1 MKRFTETYEYVCL
14 DCLDFYFKS
23 DNELRTLLIKRLH
36 ENHCFNKQLNKLW
49 QACITPCAS

>member
-23 DNELRTLLIKRLH
+23 DDELRTLLIKRYH
-36 ENHCFNKQLNKLW
+36 ELYCINKILNDL
-49 QACITPCAS
+49 CG